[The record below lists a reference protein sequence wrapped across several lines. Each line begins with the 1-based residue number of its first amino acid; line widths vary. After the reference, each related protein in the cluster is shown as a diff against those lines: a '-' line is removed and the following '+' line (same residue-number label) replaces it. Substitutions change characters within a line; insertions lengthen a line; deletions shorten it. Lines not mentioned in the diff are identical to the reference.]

1 MFGDPM
7 GMGMGM
13 AGQQRC
19 FKCQGSGRAY
29 GLVQCRA

>member
-7 GMGMGM
+7 MGMG
-13 AGQQRC
+13 GQQRC
-19 FKCQGSGRAY
+19 FKCHGSGRAY